1 MIVQDIYLGDDPSKI
16 YLERDGKL
24 FTVHASP
31 FRAITE
37 SDLTE
42 IGTSIPLGA
51 YKRRNISSVRQSH
64 SSPVT
69 PKTTA
74 WKSESDSARHFQHA
88 SIFASRKFNHL

>member
-16 YLERDGKL
+16 YLERDGK
-24 FTVHASP
+24 FFIVHASP

-51 YKRRNISSVRQSH
+51 YKQAQHLFRPTESFFACDTNNYGLEVR
-64 SSPVT
+64 
-69 PKTTA
+69 K
-74 WKSESDSARHFQHA
+74 
-88 SIFASRKFNHL
+88 

>member
-24 FTVHASP
+24 FIVHASP

-51 YKRRNISSVRQSH
+51 YKQAQHLFRPSH

-69 PKTTA
+69 PKTTV

-88 SIFASRKFNHL
+88 SIFASRKFNHR